1 LKANPAAQ
9 AYSYDSHQ
17 TFIAVAW
24 RHQVE
29 AGQLGKP
36 ECCKR
41 PADKANGI

>member
-29 AGQLGKP
+29 AGQFGQP
-36 ECCKR
+36 ERRKS
-41 PADKANGI
+41 PANKANGI